1 MSNLLY
7 QHDII
12 STKDLT
18 LDQIELVLDTAAQIK
33 KKPLK
38 NSLQNKIIAHC
49 FFEPSTRTRL
59 SFETATLRLG
69 GQVIGFSSGETTSTK
84 KGESLHDAIKVIG
97 EYADLIVIRHH
108 QQGAARLAADITP
121 KPIINAGDAAN
132 QHPTQTLVDLF
143 TMRESQGKLENLN
156 IALVGDL
163 KYGRTIHSF
172 VQICSLFNFRLYLI
186 APEVLM
192 LPEHL
197 CDMLK
202 KSGVRFSFHHSM
214 EEVMPKLDILYM
226 TRIQQERFNESEFH
240 LLSKQYTLTPAS
252 LQKAKSNL
260 KVMHPLPRVG
270 EISHEVDQTP
280 HAHYFAQ
287 AANGVPVRQALLT
300 LLLNK

>member
-12 STKDLT
+12 STKDLNR
-18 LDQIELVLDTAAQIK
+18 DQIELILDTAAQIK
-33 KKPLK
+33 KKTPK
-38 NSLQNKIIAHC
+38 KALQDKIIAHC

-69 GQVIGFSSGETTSTK
+69 GQVIGFSSGETTSSK
-84 KGESLHDAIKVIG
+84 KGESLHDSIKVIG

-108 QQGAARLAADITP
+108 QQGAARLAAEITD

-143 TMRESQGKLENLN
+143 TMQEAQGKLEGLN

-172 VQICSLFNFRLYLI
+172 VQVCALFNFRLYLI
-186 APEVLM
+186 GPEVLM
-192 LPEHL
+192 LPEHQ

-202 KSGVRFSFHHSM
+202 KSGVRFSFHQSM
-214 EEVMPKLDILYM
+214 EEIMHKIDILYM
-226 TRIQQERFNESEFH
+226 TRIQQERFDESEYH

-252 LQKAKSNL
+252 LEKAKSNL
-260 KVMHPLPRVG
+260 KIMHPLPRLG
-270 EISHEVDQTP
+270 EIVPEVDQTP
-280 HAHYFAQ
+280 YAHYFTQ